1 MAEWSKALV
10 PIAGTTKVW
19 GWVLVRTWYISLSM
33 EWKFAVIKLQKL
45 GLSEYNLC
53 MFGTDKIAIAKS
65 QKIKL
70 LEHKSRMLGIV
81 KICN

>member
-1 MAEWSKALV
+1 
-10 PIAGTTKVW
+10 
-19 GWVLVRTWYISLSM
+19 M